1 MTTFLDAQFG
11 IKKETTYG
19 TAVVPDRFFEFINAP
34 FKLDKEVVQGSGLR
48 VGART
53 ALSGRRVVPF
63 RSVSGDLELEAVT
76 KGMGVLWE
84 ACMGSGSSELVSTG
98 LYQQVFTF
106 ADALPSYTVQTGVF
120 DGSVVKPYNWAGC
133 QVGSWSIECPEGD
146 IAKVKLT
153 FAGKSL
159 STAGSIAAASYPS
172 GMGLFTFAHAAFYA
186 GGTLT
191 PPTTTA
197 LAAASGTALAT
208 VKGFTLS
215 VDNALQDGP
224 QVGGLPTIR
233 KPGVRAITGA
243 VTVEHEGS
251 TFVDAIIAETPL
263 LLVVTLTNGAD
274 VLQIIVPEVK
284 LDGDLPTA
292 GTPERVSHSL
302 NFIGLDNLTAAQP
315 LWIVTRTA
323 DTAL

>member
-34 FKLDKEVVQGSGLR
+34 FKLDKAVIQGQGLR
-48 VGART
+48 VGSRVARS
-53 ALSGRRVVPF
+53 ARRVVPF
-63 RSVSGDLELEAVT
+63 KSVSGDLELEAAT

-84 ACMGSGSSELVSTG
+84 ACMGSGVSTMVSTG

-106 ADALPSYTVQTGVF
+106 ADVLPSYTVQTGVF
-120 DGSVVKPYNWAGC
+120 DGTAVKPYNWAGC

-146 IAKVKLT
+146 IAQVKLT

-159 STAGSIAAASYPS
+159 STAGGIAAASYPA

-191 PPTTTA
+191 APTTTA
-197 LAAASGTALAT
+197 LAAASGTALAV
-208 VKGFTLS
+208 VKGFTMN
-215 VDNALQDGP
+215 VNNALQDGP
-224 QVGGLPTIR
+224 QVGGLSTVR
-233 KPGVRAITGA
+233 KPGLRVVSGT
-243 VTVEHEGS
+243 VTVEHEGA
-251 TFVDAIIAETPL
+251 TFVDAIQNETPML
-263 LLVVTLTNGAD
+263 LIVTLTNGTD
-274 VLQIIVPEVK
+274 VLQVIVPEVK

-292 GTPERVSHSL
+292 GSPERVTHGL
-302 NFIGLDNLTAAQP
+302 NFAGLDNLTAAQP
-315 LWIVTRTA
+315 LWLVCRSA
-323 DTAL
+323 DTAI

>member
-34 FKLDKEVVQGSGLR
+34 FKLDKAIVQGQGLR
-48 VGART
+48 VGSRVARS
-53 ALSGRRVVPF
+53 ARRAVPF
-63 RSVSGDLELEAVT
+63 ASVSGDLELEAVT

-84 ACMGSGSSELVSTG
+84 ACMGSGSSNLVSVG

-106 ADALPSYTVQTGVF
+106 ADELPSYTVQTGVWN
-120 DGSVVKPYNWAGC
+120 GTAVAPYNWAGC

-159 STAGSIAAASYPS
+159 SMEGSIAAASYPA

-191 PPTTTA
+191 APTTTA
-197 LAAASGTALAT
+197 LAAASGTALAV
-208 VKGFTLS
+208 VKGFTLN
-215 VDNALQDGP
+215 VDNALKDGP
-224 QVGGLPTIR
+224 QVGGLPTVR
-233 KPGVRAITGA
+233 KPGLRVVSGT
-243 VTVEHEGS
+243 VTVEHEGA
-251 TFVDAIIAETPL
+251 TFVDAIQNETPL
-263 LLVVTLTNGAD
+263 LLIVTLTNGTD
-274 VLQIIVPEVK
+274 VLQVIVPEVK

-302 NFIGLDNLTAAQP
+302 NFAGLDNLTAASP
-315 LWIVTRTA
+315 LWIVCRSA
-323 DTAL
+323 DIAI

>member
-19 TAVVPDRFFEFINAP
+19 TAVVPDRFFEFVSAP
-34 FKLDKEVVQGSGLR
+34 FKLDKGVVQGAGLR

-63 RSVSGDLELEAVT
+63 KSVSGDLELEAVT

-84 ACMGSGSSELVSTG
+84 ACMGSGSSNLVSVG

-106 ADALPSYTVQTGVF
+106 ADELPSYTVQTGVWN
-120 DGSVVKPYNWAGC
+120 GTAVAPYNWSGC

-159 STAGSIAAASYPS
+159 STAGSIAAASYPA

-191 PPTTTA
+191 APTTTE
-197 LAAASGTALAT
+197 LAAASGTALAV
-208 VKGFTLS
+208 VKGFTLN
-215 VDNALQDGP
+215 VDNALKDGP
-224 QVGGLPTIR
+224 QVGGLPTVR
-233 KPGVRAITGA
+233 KPGLRVVSGT
-243 VTVEHEGS
+243 VTVEHEGA
-251 TFVDAIIAETPL
+251 TFVDAIQNETAL
-263 LLVVTLTNGAD
+263 LLIVTLTNGTD
-274 VLQIIVPEVK
+274 VLQIAVPEVK

-292 GTPERVSHSL
+292 GSPERVTHGL
-302 NFIGLDNLTAAQP
+302 NFAGLDNLTAAQP
-315 LWIVTRTA
+315 IWLVCRSA
-323 DTAL
+323 DTVL

>member
-19 TAVVPDRFFEFINAP
+19 TAVVPDRFYEFVSAP
-34 FKLDKEVVQGSGLR
+34 FKLDKGVVQGAGLR

-63 RSVSGDLELEAVT
+63 KSVSGDLELEAVT

-84 ACMGSGSSELVSTG
+84 ACMGSGSSNPVSEG
-98 LYQQVFTF
+98 LCQQVFTF
-106 ADALPSYTVQTGVF
+106 ADELPSYTVQTGVF
-120 DGSVVKPYNWAGC
+120 DGTDVKPYNWSGC

-159 STAGSIAAASYPS
+159 STEGSIAEAPYPA

-191 PPTTTA
+191 APTTTA
-197 LAAASGTALAT
+197 LGASSGTALAV
-208 VKGFTLS
+208 VKGFTLN
-215 VDNALQDGP
+215 VDNALKDGP

-233 KPGVRAITGA
+233 KPGLRAITGA
-243 VTVEHEGS
+243 VTVEHEGA

-263 LLVVTLTNGAD
+263 LLVVTLTNGTD
-274 VLQIIVPEVK
+274 VLQIVVPEVK

-302 NFIGLDNLTAAQP
+302 NFVGLDNLTAASP
-315 LWIVTRTA
+315 LWICTRTA